1 MKKEGLLILLG
12 ILVALIFFYVGLNK
26 WRESK
31 PESAPSPMVVIP
43 TPPQPA
49 QPISPPQEEKA
60 KEEPKAE
67 EKEQTPPP
75 EPQKPKEDL
84 IAKKIQEEKNKEEKT
99 KEVQKTQEGKNLTTQ
114 KQEAR
119 KESEKVEKVKEE
131 KIQKSMAAK
140 QEKQAEKPKGEVK
153 EYVIQIGAF
162 SSKEN
167 ADRALGK
174 AKSMGYRGEIVN
186 EDNFYKVRVRVKTD
200 DPKKVLAKLRSAFGG
215 AIIKQ

>member
-1 MKKEGLLILLG
+1 MRRERLLILLG
-12 ILVALIFFYVGLNK
+12 TLIALIFFYLGLNK
-26 WRESK
+26 WLESK
-31 PESAPSPMVVIP
+31 PESAPPPVVVKP

-49 QPISPPQEEKA
+49 SPQQEEKA
-60 KEEPKAE
+60 KEEPKVE
-67 EKEQTPPP
+67 EKKQTPPP
-75 EPQKPKEDL
+75 EPQKQKEDL
-84 IAKKIQEEKNKEEKT
+84 IAQKIQEEKT
-99 KEVQKTQEGKNLTTQ
+99 KEVQKTQEGKNLTAQ

-119 KESEKVEKVKEE
+119 KEV
-131 KIQKSMAAK
+131 AK

-167 ADRALGK
+167 ADRALEK

-200 DPKKVLAKLRSAFGG
+200 DPKKVLAKLKATFGG

>member
-1 MKKEGLLILLG
+1 MGKERLLILLG

-26 WRESK
+26 WLESK
-31 PESAPSPMVVIP
+31 PESAPLPVVVRP
-43 TPPQPA
+43 APP

-60 KEEPKAE
+60 KEEPNAE
-67 EKEQTPPP
+67 EKKQTPPP

-84 IAKKIQEEKNKEEKT
+84 IAQKIQEEKT

-119 KESEKVEKVKEE
+119 KEV
-131 KIQKSMAAK
+131 AK
-140 QEKQAEKPKGEVK
+140 QEKQAENPKGEVK

-167 ADRALGK
+167 AEKALGK
-174 AKSMGYRGEIVN
+174 AKSMGYRAEIVS
-186 EDNFYKVRVRVKTD
+186 EDDFYKVRVRVKTD
-200 DPKKVLAKLRSAFGG
+200 DPNKALAKLRSAFGG

>member
-1 MKKEGLLILLG
+1 MRKERLLILLG
-12 ILVALIFFYVGLNK
+12 TLIALIFFYVGLNK
-26 WRESK
+26 WLESK
-31 PESAPSPMVVIP
+31 PESAPPPVVVRP
-43 TPPQPA
+43 APPQPA

-67 EKEQTPPP
+67 EKKQTPPP

-84 IAKKIQEEKNKEEKT
+84 IAQKIQEEKT
-99 KEVQKTQEGKNLTTQ
+99 KEFQKTQEGKNLTVQ

-119 KESEKVEKVKEE
+119 KEV
-131 KIQKSMAAK
+131 AK
-140 QEKQAEKPKGEVK
+140 QEKQVEKPKGEVK

-167 ADRALGK
+167 AEKALEK
-174 AKSMGYRGEIVN
+174 AKSMGYRAEIVS
-186 EDNFYKVRVRVKTD
+186 EDEFYKVRVRVKTD
-200 DPKKVLAKLRSAFGG
+200 DPNKVLAELSSSFGS

>member
-1 MKKEGLLILLG
+1 MKKERLLILLG

-26 WRESK
+26 WLESK
-31 PESAPSPMVVIP
+31 PESAPPPVVVRP
-43 TPPQPA
+43 APPQPA

-67 EKEQTPPP
+67 EKKQTPPL

-84 IAKKIQEEKNKEEKT
+84 IAQKIQEEKT
-99 KEVQKTQEGKNLTTQ
+99 K
-114 KQEAR
+114 EAR
-119 KESEKVEKVKEE
+119 KEV
-131 KIQKSMAAK
+131 AK
-140 QEKQAEKPKGEVK
+140 QEKQAEKQKGEVK

-167 ADRALGK
+167 ADRTLEK

-200 DPKKVLAKLRSAFGG
+200 DPKKVLAELRSAFGG

>member
-1 MKKEGLLILLG
+1 MRRERLLILLG
-12 ILVALIFFYVGLNK
+12 TLIALIFFYVGLNK
-26 WRESK
+26 WLESK
-31 PESAPSPMVVIP
+31 PESAPPPVVVKP

-49 QPISPPQEEKA
+49 PPQQEGEL
-60 KEEPKAE
+60 KEEAKVE

-75 EPQKPKEDL
+75 EPQKQKEDL
-84 IAKKIQEEKNKEEKT
+84 IAQKIQEEKI
-99 KEVQKTQEGKNLTTQ
+99 KEVQKTQEGKNLTAQ

-119 KESEKVEKVKEE
+119 KEV
-131 KIQKSMAAK
+131 AK

-162 SSKEN
+162 SLKEN
-167 ADRALGK
+167 ADRALEK
-174 AKSMGYRGEIVN
+174 AKSMGYRGEIVR

-200 DPKKVLAKLRSAFGG
+200 DPKKVLAKLKATFGG

>member
-1 MKKEGLLILLG
+1 MRKERLLILLG

-26 WRESK
+26 WLESK
-31 PESAPSPMVVIP
+31 PESAPPPVVVRPAPKQP
-43 TPPQPA
+43 T
-49 QPISPPQEEKA
+49 SPPQEEKA

-67 EKEQTPPP
+67 EKKQTPPP

-99 KEVQKTQEGKNLTTQ
+99 KEVQKTQESKNLTTQ
-114 KQEAR
+114 NQEAR
-119 KESEKVEKVKEE
+119 KEV
-131 KIQKSMAAK
+131 AK
-140 QEKQAEKPKGEVK
+140 QEKQAEKQKGEVK

-167 ADRALGK
+167 ADRALEK
-174 AKSMGYRGEIVN
+174 AKSMGYKGEIVS
-186 EDNFYKVRVRVKTD
+186 EDKFYKVRVMVKTD
-200 DPKKVLAKLRSAFGG
+200 DPNKVLAKLRSAFGG

>member
-1 MKKEGLLILLG
+1 MRRERLLILLG
-12 ILVALIFFYVGLNK
+12 TLIALIFFYVGLNK
-26 WRESK
+26 WLESK
-31 PESAPSPMVVIP
+31 SESAPPPVVVKP

-49 QPISPPQEEKA
+49 SPPQEEKA
-60 KEEPKAE
+60 KEEPKVE
-67 EKEQTPPP
+67 EKKQTSPV

-84 IAKKIQEEKNKEEKT
+84 IAQKIQEEKI
-99 KEVQKTQEGKNLTTQ
+99 KEVQKTQDSKNLTAQ

-119 KESEKVEKVKEE
+119 KG
-131 KIQKSMAAK
+131 AAK
-140 QEKQAEKPKGEVK
+140 QEKQTEKPKREVK

-174 AKSMGYRGEIVN
+174 AKSMGYRCEIVN

-200 DPKKVLAKLRSAFGG
+200 DPKKVLAELKATFGG

>member
-1 MKKEGLLILLG
+1 MRKERLLILLG
-12 ILVALIFFYVGLNK
+12 TLIALIFFYVGLNK
-26 WRESK
+26 WLESK
-31 PESAPSPMVVIP
+31 PESAPPPVVVRP

-60 KEEPKAE
+60 KEEPKVE
-67 EKEQTPPP
+67 EKKQAPPP
-75 EPQKPKEDL
+75 EPKKPKEDL
-84 IAKKIQEEKNKEEKT
+84 IAQKIQEEKT
-99 KEVQKTQEGKNLTTQ
+99 KEVQKTPESKNLTAQ
-114 KQEAR
+114 RQETR
-119 KESEKVEKVKEE
+119 KEV
-131 KIQKSMAAK
+131 AK
-140 QEKQAEKPKGEVK
+140 QEKQAEKPKREVR

-200 DPKKVLAKLRSAFGG
+200 DPKKVLAKLKATFGS

>member
-1 MKKEGLLILLG
+1 MGKERLLILLG

-26 WRESK
+26 WLESK
-31 PESAPSPMVVIP
+31 PESAPPPVVVRP
-43 TPPQPA
+43 APP

-67 EKEQTPPP
+67 EKKQALLP

-84 IAKKIQEEKNKEEKT
+84 IAQKIQEEKT
-99 KEVQKTQEGKNLTTQ
+99 KEVQKTQEGKNLTAQ
-114 KQEAR
+114 KQETR

-131 KIQKSMAAK
+131 KIQKSTAAK

-162 SSKEN
+162 SLKEN
-167 ADRALGK
+167 ADRALEK
-174 AKSMGYRGEIVN
+174 AKSMGYRGEIVS
-186 EDNFYKVRVRVKTD
+186 EDDFYKVRVMVKTD
-200 DPKKVLAKLRSAFGG
+200 DPKKVLAKLRSSFGG

>member
-1 MKKEGLLILLG
+1 MKKERLLILLG
-12 ILVALIFFYVGLNK
+12 VLVALIFFYVGLNK
-26 WRESK
+26 WLESK
-31 PESAPSPMVVIP
+31 PESASPPVVVRP
-43 TPPQPA
+43 TPKQPA
-49 QPISPPQEEKA
+49 QPTTPPKEEKA

-67 EKEQTPPP
+67 EKKQTPPP

-84 IAKKIQEEKNKEEKT
+84 IAQKIQEEKNKEEKT
-99 KEVQKTQEGKNLTTQ
+99 KEVQKTPEGKNLTAQ
-114 KQEAR
+114 RQETR
-119 KESEKVEKVKEE
+119 KEV
-131 KIQKSMAAK
+131 AK

-174 AKSMGYRGEIVN
+174 AKSMGYKGEIVS
-186 EDNFYKVRVRVKTD
+186 EDKFYKVRVRVKTD